1 MINGSQTHSETR
13 AVNEGSRLH
22 RFLILQA
29 LVGFFHLG
37 EGRGLSSG
45 TVKVSRRFV
54 DDASETLRSGQHQSE
69 YVPTAGL
76 GHTSLYTLV
85 LQKVPSEG
93 L

>member
-37 EGRGLSSG
+37 EVRGLSSG
-45 TVKVSRRFV
+45 TVKVSRSFV
-54 DDASETLRSGQHQSE
+54 DGSETLRSGQHQSE

-76 GHTSLYTLV
+76 GLMLE
-85 LQKVPSEG
+85 KVPSEG